1 MPENSSFFIFLANI
15 SRKNGNIHKPLRS
28 TFKTDAESISIN
40 CRRFFMKKL
49 AIMVVALALL
59 TGLAMADRAI
69 DPVPETQ
76 GIVTST
82 SVNVVGNFASATEMQ
97 WRITTDADGLPG
109 VPVLDAPGAIYEST
123 YTEDTQSHGVGLML
137 YDKETDIETSGQISG
152 QWNVEATK
160 QIAFIGID
168 GAYVVSSDNIMVDGA
183 AMPTTTSEE
192 VICPFASA
200 VTEVFPAYCNRAQA
214 GSTIDMTVA
223 NVRTTTTDRFVQP
236 SADHPVELNHDL
248 RVTEL
253 VADVPSIGMA
263 SAYMD
268 VLIQEGSKAQPDNLM
283 ERIEFHEETTA
294 DGAITLFE
302 KLMHYESG
310 MVR

>member
-1 MPENSSFFIFLANI
+1 
-15 SRKNGNIHKPLRS
+15 
-28 TFKTDAESISIN
+28 
-40 CRRFFMKKL
+40 MKKL
-49 AIMVVALALL
+49 VILVIALAFL
-59 TGLAMADRAI
+59 TGFAMADRGI
-69 DPVPETQ
+69 PPVPETQ

-82 SVNVVGNFASATEMQ
+82 SVNLVGNFASATEMQ
-97 WRITTDADGLPG
+97 WRITTDSDGLPD
-109 VPVLDAPGAIYEST
+109 VPPLDLPFAIYEST

-137 YDKETDIETSGQISG
+137 YDKELDIETSGQISG

-168 GAYVVSSDNIMVDGA
+168 GAYVVSTDNIMVDGA
-183 AMPTTTSEE
+183 AQPTLTEEE
-192 VICPFASA
+192 VICPFAST
-200 VTEVFPAYCNRAQA
+200 VTTLFPAYCNRAEA

-223 NVRTTTTDRFVQP
+223 NVRTTTTDRFVMP
-236 SADHPVELNHDL
+236 SADHPVELNHDI

-253 VADVPSIGMA
+253 VADVPSIGFA
-263 SAYMD
+263 SAYME
-268 VLIQEGSKAQPDNLM
+268 VLIQEARGDPFDPAVLM
-283 ERIEFHEETTA
+283 ERIEFTEETFA

>member
-1 MPENSSFFIFLANI
+1 
-15 SRKNGNIHKPLRS
+15 
-28 TFKTDAESISIN
+28 
-40 CRRFFMKKL
+40 MKKL
-49 AIMVVALALL
+49 VILVLAMALL
-59 TGLAMADRAI
+59 TGFAMADRGV

-82 SVNVVGNFASATEMQ
+82 SVNLVGNFASATEIQ
-97 WRITTDADGLPG
+97 WRITDNVGGLPG
-109 VPVLDAPGAIYEST
+109 VPPLVAPGVIYEST

-137 YDKETDIETSGQISG
+137 YDKEMDVETSGQISG
-152 QWNVEATK
+152 QWNIEATK

-168 GAYVVSSDNIMVDGA
+168 GAYVVSTDNIMVDGA
-183 AMPTTTSEE
+183 AMNTTASEK

-200 VTEVFPAYCNRAQA
+200 PVDVFPAYCNRAEA

-223 NVRTTTTDRFVQP
+223 NVRTTTTDRFVMP

-253 VADVPSIGMA
+253 ISDVPSVGFA
-263 SAYMD
+263 SAYME
-268 VLIQEGSKAQPDNLM
+268 VLIQEADKSNPVDMM
-283 ERIEFHEETTA
+283 ERIEFFEETSV
-294 DGAITLFE
+294 DGAITLFD

>member
-1 MPENSSFFIFLANI
+1 
-15 SRKNGNIHKPLRS
+15 
-28 TFKTDAESISIN
+28 
-40 CRRFFMKKL
+40 MKKL
-49 AIMVVALALL
+49 VIMI
-59 TGLAMADRAI
+59 LAMALLAGFAIADRGI

-82 SVNVVGNFASATEMQ
+82 SVNVVGNFASATELQ
-97 WRITTDADGLPG
+97 WRITDGGLFGQGLPDI
-109 VPVLDAPGAIYEST
+109 PPLDLETAIYEST
-123 YTEDTQSHGVGLML
+123 YTEDTQTHGVGLML

-168 GAYVVSSDNIMVDGA
+168 GAYVVSTDNIMVDGA
-183 AMPTTTSEE
+183 ANSAATDEN
-192 VICPFASA
+192 VICPFAA
-200 VTEVFPAYCNRAQA
+200 TVTAVFPAYCNRAQA

-223 NVRTTTTDRFVQP
+223 NVRTTTTDRFVMP

-253 VADVPSIGMA
+253 VTDVPSVGFA

-268 VLIQEGSKAQPDNLM
+268 VLIQEARGAAGEGSPDAAETLM
-283 ERIEFHEETTA
+283 ERIEFTEETSV
-294 DGAITLFE
+294 DGAITLFD

>member
-1 MPENSSFFIFLANI
+1 M
-15 SRKNGNIHKPLRS
+15 R
-28 TFKTDAESISIN
+28 
-40 CRRFFMKKL
+40 KL
-49 AIMVVALALL
+49 AIMVIALAFLV
-59 TGLAMADRAI
+59 TGFAMADRSI
-69 DPVPETQ
+69 TPVPETQ

-82 SVNVVGNFASATEMQ
+82 SVNVVGNFASSTEMQ
-97 WRITTDADGLPG
+97 WRITDDAAGLPSIPPLG
-109 VPVLDAPGAIYEST
+109 ATAAIYEST
-123 YTEDTQSHGVGLML
+123 YSEDTQTQGVGLML
-137 YDKETDIETSGQISG
+137 YDKEMDIETSGQISG

-168 GAYVVSSDNIMVDGA
+168 GASVVSTDNIMVDGA
-183 AMPTTTSEE
+183 ANPDVTSEN

-200 VTEVFPAYCNRAQA
+200 VTTTFPAYCNRAQA

-253 VADVPSIGMA
+253 VADVPSVGFA

-268 VLIQEGSKAQPDNLM
+268 VLIQEGGAGDANSTLQ
-283 ERIEFHEETTA
+283 ERIEFHEETSVE
-294 DGAITLFE
+294 GVITLFD

>member
-1 MPENSSFFIFLANI
+1 MLRVSALNSRRNLM
-15 SRKNGNIHKPLRS
+15 RKFGILV
-28 TFKTDAESISIN
+28 I
-40 CRRFFMKKL
+40 
-49 AIMVVALALL
+49 ALALL
-59 TGLAMADRAI
+59 VTGFAMADRAI
-69 DPVPETQ
+69 APVPETQ

-97 WRITTDADGLPG
+97 WRITDDPFGLPTI
-109 VPVLDAPGAIYEST
+109 PPLDVAAAIYEST

-137 YDKETDIETSGQISG
+137 YDKEMDIETSGQISG

-168 GAYVVSSDNIMVDGA
+168 GAYVVSTDNIMVDGA
-183 AMPTTTSEE
+183 ANPDVTAEN
-192 VICPFASA
+192 VICPFAST

-253 VADVPSIGMA
+253 IADVPSIGMA

-268 VLIQEGSKAQPDNLM
+268 VLIQEGSGAAPATLQ
-283 ERIEFHEETTA
+283 ERIEFHEETSV
-294 DGAITLFE
+294 DGVITLFD

>member
-1 MPENSSFFIFLANI
+1 
-15 SRKNGNIHKPLRS
+15 
-28 TFKTDAESISIN
+28 
-40 CRRFFMKKL
+40 MKKL
-49 AIMVVALALL
+49 AILAIALVLL
-59 TGLAMADRAI
+59 TGCAMADRGI

-82 SVNVVGNFASATEMQ
+82 SANVVGNFASSTEMQ
-97 WRITTDADGLPG
+97 WRITDDVGGLPSVPSLG
-109 VPVLDAPGAIYEST
+109 VTAAIYEST
-123 YTEDTQSHGVGLML
+123 YTEDTQTHGVGLML
-137 YDKETDIETSGQISG
+137 YDKEMDVETSGQISG

-168 GAYVVSSDNIMVDGA
+168 GAYVVSTDNIMVDGA
-183 AMPTTTSEE
+183 ATPTKTENE
-192 VICPFASA
+192 VICPFAST

-223 NVRTTTTDRFVQP
+223 NVRTTTTDRFVMP

-253 VADVPSIGMA
+253 VTDVPSVGFA

-268 VLIQEGSKAQPDNLM
+268 VLIQEGSKAQTANMM
-283 ERIEFHEETTA
+283 ERIEFHEETSA
-294 DGAITLFE
+294 DGAITLFD

>member
-1 MPENSSFFIFLANI
+1 MKRLVILFI
-15 SRKNGNIHKPLRS
+15 
-28 TFKTDAESISIN
+28 
-40 CRRFFMKKL
+40 
-49 AIMVVALALL
+49 AIVLL
-59 TGLAMADRAI
+59 TGYALADRGI

-82 SVNVVGNFASATEMQ
+82 SVDAVGNFASATELQ
-97 WRITTDADGLPG
+97 WRITDDPGGLPG
-109 VPVLDAPGAIYEST
+109 VPVLDAASAIYEST
-123 YTEDTQSHGVGLML
+123 YTEDTQTHGVGLML
-137 YDKETDIETSGQISG
+137 YDKELDVETSGQISG
-152 QWNVEATK
+152 QWNIEATK

-168 GAYVVSSDNIMVDGA
+168 GAYVVSTDNIMVDGA
-183 AMPTTTSEE
+183 ANFDKTTQN
-192 VICPFASA
+192 VICPFAVA
-200 VTEVFPAYCNRAQA
+200 VSDVFPTYCNRAEA

-223 NVRTTTTDRFVQP
+223 NVRTTTTDRFVMP

-253 VADVPSIGMA
+253 VTDVPSVGFA

-268 VLIQEGSKAQPDNLM
+268 VLVQEARGGEAGPDAPYLTLM
-283 ERIEFHEETTA
+283 ERIEFSEESSA
-294 DGAITLFE
+294 DGAITLFD

>member
-1 MPENSSFFIFLANI
+1 
-15 SRKNGNIHKPLRS
+15 
-28 TFKTDAESISIN
+28 
-40 CRRFFMKKL
+40 MKKL
-49 AIMVVALALL
+49 AILAIALVLL
-59 TGLAMADRAI
+59 TGFAMADRGI

-97 WRITTDADGLPG
+97 WRITDSPGGLPK
-109 VPVLDAPGAIYEST
+109 VPALGEESAIYEST
-123 YTEDTQSHGVGLML
+123 YTEDTQTHGVGLML
-137 YDKETDIETSGQISG
+137 YDKEMDIETSGQISG

-183 AMPTTTSEE
+183 ADDVEE
-192 VICPFASA
+192 TALKVICPFASG
-200 VTEVFPAYCNRAQA
+200 VSPSLPAFCNRAQA

-223 NVRTTTTDRFVQP
+223 NVRTTTTDRFVMP

-253 VADVPSIGMA
+253 VADVPSVGFA

-268 VLIQEGSKAQPDNLM
+268 VLIQEAGAGDYPEDETLM
-283 ERIEFHEETTA
+283 ERIEFHEETSV
-294 DGAITLFE
+294 DGAITLFD

>member
-1 MPENSSFFIFLANI
+1 
-15 SRKNGNIHKPLRS
+15 
-28 TFKTDAESISIN
+28 
-40 CRRFFMKKL
+40 MKKFVL
-49 AIMVVALALL
+49 FLTALL
-59 TGLAMADRAI
+59 LLIGLVTADLGI

-82 SVNVVGNFASATEMQ
+82 SVNTVGNFASATDLQ
-97 WRITTDADGLPG
+97 WRITDDSQGLPG
-109 VPVLDAPGAIYEST
+109 VPVLDGGIYEST
-123 YTEDTQSHGVGLML
+123 YAEDSQTDGVGLML
-137 YDKETDIETSGQISG
+137 YDKELDVETSGAISG
-152 QWNVEATK
+152 QWNIEATK

-168 GAYVVSSDNIMVDGA
+168 GASVVSSDNIMVDGA
-183 AMPTTTSEE
+183 AEIGITDAWF
-192 VICPFASA
+192 ICPFAS
-200 VTEVFPAYCNRAQA
+200 TTQIFHPIFCNRAEA

-223 NVRTTTTDRFVQP
+223 NIRTTTTDRFVKL

-253 VADVPSIGMA
+253 VTDVPSVGMA
-263 SAYMD
+263 SAFID
-268 VLIQEGSKAQPDNLM
+268 VLVQEAIADDTFLN
-283 ERIEFHEETTA
+283 ERIEFSEETSA